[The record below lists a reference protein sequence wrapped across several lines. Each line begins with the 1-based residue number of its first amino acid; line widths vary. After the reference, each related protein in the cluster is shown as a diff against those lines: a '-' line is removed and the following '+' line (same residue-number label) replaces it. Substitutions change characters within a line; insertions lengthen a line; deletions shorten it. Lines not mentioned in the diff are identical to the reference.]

1 MAAALVV
8 CVQQPTCNG
17 EVSQASTQENAD
29 NWGPEATP
37 AASGTAFAARIVLT
51 PYGNLGNEP
60 ASELSNEIR
69 NLITK
74 TSCVFHVL
82 KLHVVGKRFGNCQ
95 FV

>member
-1 MAAALVV
+1 MHALSLQS
-8 CVQQPTCNG
+8 CPTLCNPMDG
-17 EVSQASTQENAD
+17 SPPGSSVHGILQAS
-29 NWGPEATP
+29 
-37 AASGTAFAARIVLT
+37 T
-51 PYGNLGNEP
+51 PYGNLDNEP